1 MYTLIIFAFEQLAI
15 FVSGVT
21 LKVDGEANYSWH
33 SLNSVPKL
41 FQPKLKIIDLSHN
54 NLSELTSDSFPQM
67 DNLNMLKISF
77 NNIKYVDINTFNS
90 TKNLQCLD
98 LSYNLLYDISLTFLM
113 HVYNLKYLNI
123 SHNKFTVLT
132 LSTVFVSLV
141 NLENIRLSA
150 EKLQNHELKSTSSV
164 WLKNIF
170 RGLNKLIEYEYDKT
184 DEVEIMLKN
193 IHNIN
198 ITKTSTIAFAIYQ
211 IRKNHT
217 YHSLSLIQM
226 NLTWNDLQ
234 YVILRSDIKY
244 LNLFNLTI
252 TGKISNYLNLNQTL
266 PLNAFSLDS
275 VAMVDYFFSQSLFYS
290 FFLHIKTKQL
300 TLANA
305 PLVHMTC
312 PKTPSMFQY
321 LDFSHNA
328 FSEHVF
334 SSQGNNDCKMFPVLD
349 TLILK
354 GNKLMRLH
362 QLSFSTKYMKV
373 LKHLDASSNML
384 MYEYERCEWPE
395 SLIHLNLS
403 SNNLSNLVFKC
414 LPINIQIL
422 DLQFN
427 QITSIPKD
435 MVFLK
440 DLKEINLSSNRMFNI
455 PDCTHFQSVEFLFL
469 SSNVLKTSSF
479 NFLSSCQMLKQLDV
493 SSNPFFCDCN
503 LRRFSQMVSKSRI
516 TLLGWP
522 DLYSCSEPEAFNGT
536 LLEDFHMFEISCNL
550 ALLLTAILIPLIVI
564 VISIAV
570 LCMHFDA
577 PWYLRM
583 MWQWTQTKQRAKT
596 KQLLETRR
604 DLVYNAFVS
613 YSQDDSSWVKEY
625 LLPNLEEMGTLK
637 ICYHERNFIAG
648 KSITENI
655 ITCIEKSYKS
665 IFVLSTNFIS
675 SEWCHYELYFAQH
688 QLLSEG
694 SENLILILLEPIH
707 QHMIPSKYYKL
718 KDLMARKTYMEW
730 PQDKNKHKLFWDIL
744 RSSIEINLPEIKDV
758 Q

>member
-98 LSYNLLYDISLTFLM
+98 LSYNLLYGYFI
-113 HVYNLKYLNI
+113 NI
-123 SHNKFTVLT
+123 LI
-132 LSTVFVSLV
+132 TVFVSLV

-198 ITKTSTIAFAIYQ
+198 ITKTSTIGFAIYQ

-373 LKHLDASSNML
+373 LKHLDAVPTCLCMNMSDVSGQKRL
-384 MYEYERCEWPE
+384 
-395 SLIHLNLS
+395 SLIQQN
-403 SNNLSNLVFKC
+403 V
-414 LPINIQIL
+414 
-422 DLQFN
+422 
-427 QITSIPKD
+427 
-435 MVFLK
+435 
-440 DLKEINLSSNRMFNI
+440 NI

-503 LRRFSQMVSKSRI
+503 LRRFF
-516 TLLGWP
+516 P
-522 DLYSCSEPEAFNGT
+522 NGEQIQNYIAWVAPTCTAAVNQKHLMET

-550 ALLLTAILIPLIVI
+550 ARLLTAILIPLIVI

-583 MWQWTQTKQRAKT
+583 MWSGHKQSRE
-596 KQLLETRR
+596 QRQNSYRNRR

-665 IFVLSTNFIS
+665 IF
-675 SEWCHYELYFAQH
+675 H

>member
-1 MYTLIIFAFEQLAI
+1 TRPDTCKMYTLIIFAFEQLAI

-98 LSYNLLYDISLTFLM
+98 LSYNLLYGYFI
-113 HVYNLKYLNI
+113 NI
-123 SHNKFTVLT
+123 LI
-132 LSTVFVSLV
+132 TVFVSLV

-198 ITKTSTIAFAIYQ
+198 ITKTSTIGFAIYQ

-373 LKHLDASSNML
+373 LKHLD
-384 MYEYERCEWPE
+384 RC
-395 SLIHLNLS
+395 
-403 SNNLSNLVFKC
+403 
-414 LPINIQIL
+414 
-422 DLQFN
+422 D
-427 QITSIPKD
+427 IPK
-435 MVFLK
+435 
-440 DLKEINLSSNRMFNI
+440 I
-455 PDCTHFQSVEFLFL
+455 CVEFLFL

-503 LRRFSQMVSKSRI
+503 LRRFF
-516 TLLGWP
+516 P
-522 DLYSCSEPEAFNGT
+522 NGEQIQNYIAWVAPTCTAAVNQKHLMET

-550 ALLLTAILIPLIVI
+550 ARLLTAILIPLIVI

-583 MWQWTQTKQRAKT
+583 MWSGHKQSRE
-596 KQLLETRR
+596 QRQNSYRNRR

-637 ICYHERNFIAG
+637 ICYHERNFI
-648 KSITENI
+648 
-655 ITCIEKSYKS
+655 
-665 IFVLSTNFIS
+665 
-675 SEWCHYELYFAQH
+675 WCHYELYFAQH